1 MERRGRL
8 SIVLPEQRRLK
19 AADGRGRPGVAQIW
33 QHLLRNVLF
42 EKLQRPS
49 RSGVVAV
56 DHCNNKKPVV
66 FRCSEYI
73 HKKEHTRKR
82 RRRARHT
89 VPPWQVSRV
98 GNRSTSM
105 ITLPRLLFNGRCQVF
120 LKISYCIAV
129 ERACTRPG
137 QRFYVSHE
145 NKIFD
150 SIFSLFFPSY
160 ARALVSSELFSY
172 TLKYPTRFGR
182 PLKLRA
188 IIHAPREH
196 RRQRRWAVY
205 SKIYWV
211 WHSIEIRKIA
221 RRMGPTLV
229 TLVRNVRP
237 RCSISVTELVEFKF
251 ARRSRGEKTK

>member
-1 MERRGRL
+1 MRARASRRDLDRYRDHSVVQSHADSIDIYIPREREREREREKIWTENMERRGRL
-8 SIVLPEQRRLK
+8 SILLPEQRRLK
-19 AADGRGRPGVAQIW
+19 AADGRGRSGVAQIW

-49 RSGVVAV
+49 RGGIVAV
-56 DHCNNKKPVV
+56 DHCNNKTPVV

-73 HKKEHTRKR
+73 QKKERRKR

-129 ERACTRPG
+129 EIACTRPG

-150 SIFSLFFPSY
+150 PIFSIFFPSY
-160 ARALVSSELFSY
+160 ARLL
-172 TLKYPTRFGR
+172 T
-182 PLKLRA
+182 
-188 IIHAPREH
+188 H
-196 RRQRRWAVY
+196 
-205 SKIYWV
+205 
-211 WHSIEIRKIA
+211 
-221 RRMGPTLV
+221 
-229 TLVRNVRP
+229 
-237 RCSISVTELVEFKF
+237 
-251 ARRSRGEKTK
+251 